1 MAVVFGVA
9 TLNLLSTVKFYRY
22 GRRFAVITKLL
33 IGGTLTEFE
42 NQPHT
47 P

>member
-9 TLNLLSTVKFYRY
+9 TLRFAINHEFYRY
-22 GRRFAVITKLL
+22 GQRLAVITKLL
-33 IGGTLTEFE
+33 IGGKLTKFE